1 MKTPPKIIL
10 YTVSLFLILIAIFGC
25 NAERKLAKKENKA
38 WDIYSTS
45 PRLVQ
50 RSVPLV
56 KALYPSAF
64 EIVRSDTTFLPD
76 SIPYPVVQTIP
87 VEVLKYQN
95 RVIDTL
101 LGTYSLYVDS
111 LGIQIKYLG
120 EPKIITKRIE
130 TWHIDTKEVDRLN
143 DSLNVKEVAIA
154 NLKGK
159 YSELEKRLNETE
171 SDKNRWATYFWLL
184 VSVIAIL
191 IGTALFFK
199 FKTKVPL
206 P

>member
-1 MKTPPKIIL
+1 MKKIIL
-10 YTVSLFLILIAIFGC
+10 IAALFTIAC
-25 NAERKLAKKENKA
+25 NAEKRAARKEERS

-101 LGTYSLYVDS
+101 LGTFKLRIDS
-111 LGIQIKYLG
+111 IGIGIEYIGKPQ
-120 EPKIITKRIE
+120 IITKTIK

-143 DSLNVKEVAIA
+143 DSLNIKEVAIA

-184 VSVIAIL
+184 VATIAIL

>member
-1 MKTPPKIIL
+1 MKKIIL
-10 YTVSLFLILIAIFGC
+10 IAALFTIAC
-25 NAERKLAKKENKA
+25 NAEKRAARKDEKA
-38 WDIYSTS
+38 WDRYSTS
-45 PRLVQ
+45 PKLIQ

-56 KALYPSAF
+56 SALFPCIVKE
-64 EIVRSDTTFLPD
+64 EIVRIDTTFLPD
-76 SIPYPVVQTIP
+76 SIPYPVIKNIH

-101 LGTYSLYVDS
+101 LGIFRVRVDS
-111 LGIQIKYLG
+111 TGISVKYLG
-120 EPKIITKRIE
+120 KDKVITKTIE
-130 TWHIDTKEVDRLN
+130 KVKIDQSEINRAK
-143 DSLNVKEVAIA
+143 DSLQQKEVAIA

-184 VSVIAIL
+184 VATIAIL